1 MEKPLKVIVIEDVVS
16 DFLLV
21 ERHLR
26 EKGLDARCR
35 RVESA
40 AQLSAALDESGW
52 DIVLADYHLPGM
64 DFQQTLAQIQ
74 ARAPDLPV
82 ILVSGTVGDDKAVEL
97 LKQGAWDF
105 VLKDRLERLVP
116 VFERSLREVAERR
129 ARQEAERA
137 LRESEQRHR
146 SLFEEA
152 PVGIYR
158 TTPDGR
164 ILFANPAVL
173 KILGLDSLEELYGR
187 NLEEDGFEPGYQRES
202 FKEVLERDGEV
213 RGLESGWTR
222 KDGSVAYVR
231 ETARAVRGADGKV
244 LYYEGTV
251 EDVSERKQAEEA
263 LRLSEARF
271 RGAFASSPIGM
282 ALAAPNGRWLDVNPA
297 LCQIVGYSAEELLTK
312 TFQDI
317 THPDDLETDLA
328 YVRQMLAGEIL
339 TYQMEKRYLHKQG
352 QVIWILL
359 RVRLVRD
366 NAGEPLYF
374 VSQIQDISERKQAEQ
389 ALRES
394 EERYRRI
401 VDTANEGIWSV
412 DADLRTTFVNNA
424 FARMLGYPPEEMLGT
439 PAQQF
444 TFPEDLEEFRKHMN
458 ARRRGVE
465 EQYERRLRRKD
476 GCECWCLVAGTPVLD
491 SEGRFA
497 GSFGMLTDITQRRQL
512 EEQLRQSQKMEA
524 VGQLAGGVAHDF
536 NNLLTVIS
544 GNSELLLGRIAAD
557 DPLRANV
564 ADIRHAGER
573 AAALTRQLLAFSRK
587 QILEPKILDLND
599 VVAGTEKML
608 RRLIGEDIVLTCIL
622 APDLYRVKVDPGQ
635 MEQVIFNIAVNARDA
650 MPTGGRLTIET
661 RNVEGTAARSVLIAI
676 RDTGCGMT
684 PEVASRAFEPFFTT
698 KGPGK
703 GTGLGLA
710 TVYGIIRQSGGEIEA
725 RSAPGT
731 GTTFEILL
739 PACEEAPAARVGSDA
754 RLRAVPHGTETIL
767 LVEDEEAV
775 RRIVK
780 LVLDASGYKVL
791 EASNG
796 QEALEV
802 ARGLG
807 RAIHLVVTDVVMPEM
822 SGRELAERLRS
833 QAPFLR
839 VLFIS
844 GYTDDAVMRHGVV
857 DGGEAFLQK
866 PFSPLTLAKKVREVL
881 DAER

>member
-1 MEKPLKVIVIEDVVS
+1 MEQPLKVLVIEDVVS
-16 DFLLV
+16 DFLLL
-21 ERHLR
+21 EHHLR
-26 EKGLDARCR
+26 GQGLDAVCR
-35 RVESA
+35 RVETA
-40 AQLSAALDESGW
+40 DELLAALSDGGW
-52 DIVLADYHLPGM
+52 DAVLSDYRLPGM
-64 DFQQTLAQIQ
+64 DFREILEQVRTSVPA
-74 ARAPDLPV
+74 LPL
-82 ILVSGTVGDDKAVEL
+82 ILVSGTIGEEEAVEL
-97 LKQGAWDF
+97 LKQGVWDF
-105 VLKDRLERLVP
+105 ILKDRLARLVP
-116 VFERSLREVAERR
+116 SIERSLREVADRR

-164 ILFANPAVL
+164 ILFANPALL
-173 KILGLDSLEELYGR
+173 KILGLDSLEELYRR
-187 NLEEDGFEPGYQRES
+187 NLDEDGFEPGYQRRS
-202 FKEVLERDGEV
+202 FKEILDREGEV
-213 RGLESGWTR
+213 RGLESAWTR
-222 KDGSVAYVR
+222 RDGSVAYVR
-231 ETARAVRGADGKV
+231 EMARAVRGPDGTV
-244 LYYEGTV
+244 LYYDGTV
-251 EDVSERKQAEEA
+251 EDVSERKRAEEA
-263 LRLSEARF
+263 LRASEARYRVLF
-271 RGAFASSPIGM
+271 ENAIEGIIAVEPAS
-282 ALAAPNGRWLDVNPA
+282 GRIHFFNPA
-297 LCQIVGYSAEELLTK
+297 VCTMFGYTAEEFRDLRLPDLHPPGVLQPVRADIEAVGRGEVGPYQIVPCRRKDGTLFQADISGSTAE
-312 TFQDI
+312 
-317 THPDDLETDLA
+317 LE
-328 YVRQMLAGEIL
+328 
-339 TYQMEKRYLHKQG
+339 G
-352 QVIWILL
+352 Q
-359 RVRLVRD
+359 RLVFGFFTD
-366 NAGEPLYF
+366 
-374 VSQIQDISERKQAEQ
+374 VTERIRAEQ

-394 EERYRRI
+394 EARYRRI
-401 VDTANEGIWSV
+401 VEMASEGIWSV
-412 DADLRTTFVNNA
+412 DWKLRTTFVNDA
-424 FARMLGYPPEEMLGT
+424 FARMLGYAPEEMLGT
-439 PAQQF
+439 PAQEF
-444 TFPEDLEEFRKHMN
+444 TFPEDLEEFQNHMSTRRK
-458 ARRRGVE
+458 GIS
-465 EQYERRLRRKD
+465 EQYERRFRRKD
-476 GCECWCLVAGTPVLD
+476 GGECWCLVSGTPVKD
-491 SEGRFA
+491 ADGRFT
-497 GSFGMLTDITQRRQL
+497 GSFGMLTDITERRHL

-544 GNSELLLGRIAAD
+544 GNSEMLLGHMAAD
-557 DPLRANV
+557 DPFRANV

-573 AAALTRQLLAFSRK
+573 AASLTRQLLAFSRK

-599 VVAGTEKML
+599 IVAGTEKML
-608 RRLIGEDIVLTCIL
+608 RRLIGEDIVLTCFL
-622 APDLYRVKVDPGQ
+622 SPDPYRVKVDPGQ

-650 MPTGGRLTIET
+650 MPKGGRLTIET
-661 RNVEGTAARSVLIAI
+661 LNMAGTAARSVLLSI

-684 PEVASRAFEPFFTT
+684 PEVASRVFEPFFTT

-710 TVYGIIRQSGGEIEA
+710 TVYGIVRQSGGEIEV

-780 LVLDASGYKVL
+780 LVLEASGYAVL

-833 QAPFLR
+833 QAPSLR

-857 DGGEAFLQK
+857 DRGEAFLQK
-866 PFSPLTLAKKVREVL
+866 PFSPLSLAKKVREVL